1 MVASIP
7 TGRDR
12 IRAGVTSAVP
22 HPLAQASRAA
32 YRQPMVV
39 ALQPLLVGA
48 LWLILA
54 MTIPCLVLAGVLLAP
69 RLFDMLRERKAT
81 RQPEQ
86 PQGVPVE
93 KLAADLRRLRAE
105 LVYRRPTSNLGLTA
119 LMQAYDEVL
128 ECTCARLEIPV
139 HLRELPIG
147 LDRDIERLRTEAV
160 VQEAGIP
167 LEVPGHRFGRPAPP

>member
-1 MVASIP
+1 
-7 TGRDR
+7 
-12 IRAGVTSAVP
+12 
-22 HPLAQASRAA
+22 
-32 YRQPMVV
+32 MVV
-39 ALQPLLVGA
+39 ALQPLLAGA

-54 MTIPCLVLAGVLLAP
+54 VAVPCLALSGVLLAP
-69 RLFDMLRERKAT
+69 RLLDRLRERRAA

-86 PQGVPVE
+86 PQGLPVE

-128 ECTCARLEIPV
+128 EATCARLELPV

-147 LDRDIERLRTEAV
+147 LDRDIERLRTEAA

-167 LEVPGHRFGRPAPP
+167 LEAPGHRHDRPAPP